1 MNKQIPLAD
10 RWKLDDEELII
21 IKFKPKIKEEIEM
34 AIETADSLKDNS
46 TTIRKD

>member
-21 IKFKPKIKEEIEM
+21 IKSKHKTKEEIEM
-34 AIETADSLKDNS
+34 AIKAADKLVNEYKD
-46 TTIRKD
+46 